1 MGLKMNQSKLVLPLV
16 LILSSVMTTGCVT
29 QDTYAG
35 TDTPVSERK
44 VDKVAAAR
52 QRVQLGLTYLQK
64 GNSEQAKANL
74 DRALAFA
81 PDLEEVH
88 IAFAYYYQ
96 SVGELEKTEQ
106 AYREAINASDASG
119 DSFNNFG
126 AFLCQQGKYAESE
139 KMFLEAVDQPLY
151 TRSASTYENL
161 GICSRKAGQMI
172 KAQSYFA
179 MALNYDPRRRTSLIE
194 LTEIDFE
201 EGKYAEAREQLSRY
215 HRVAAESAGS
225 LALGI
230 KIEQGLNDQEA
241 VRRFGIL
248 LLAKFPQSVQAK
260 EYRASMH

>member
-1 MGLKMNQSKLVLPLV
+1 MGVTMNQSKVVFPLV
-16 LILSSVMTTGCVT
+16 LILSSMMTTGCVT

-35 TDTPVSERK
+35 TDIPVSERK
-44 VDKVAAAR
+44 VDKVSAAR

-81 PDLEEVH
+81 PNLEEVH

-96 SVGELEKTEQ
+96 SVGELDKTEQ
-106 AYREAINASDASG
+106 AYREAINSSDATG
-119 DSFNNFG
+119 DSYNNFG

-139 KMFLEAVDQPLY
+139 KMFLKAVEQPLY

-161 GICSRKAGQMI
+161 GICSRKAGQVS
-172 KAQSYFA
+172 KAQKYFA
-179 MALNYDPRRRTSLIE
+179 MALKYDPRRRTSLIE
-194 LTEIDFE
+194 LTEIDYEQGRF
-201 EGKYAEAREQLSRY
+201 AEAREQLSRY

-230 KIEQGLNDQEA
+230 KIEQGLKDEEA
-241 VRRFGIL
+241 VKRFGIL

>member
-1 MGLKMNQSKLVLPLV
+1 MGLRMNQRKLVLPLV
-16 LILSSVMTTGCVT
+16 MILSSVMASGCVT
-29 QDTYAG
+29 QDTYTG

-44 VDKVAAAR
+44 VNKEAAAR

-81 PDLEEVH
+81 PNLEEVH

-96 SVGELEKTEQ
+96 SVGETEQ
-106 AYREAINASDASG
+106 AYRQAINASDATG
-119 DSFNNFG
+119 DSYNNFG

-139 KMFLEAVDQPLY
+139 KMFLKAVDQPLY

-161 GICSRKAGQMI
+161 GICSRKAGQI
-172 KAQSYFA
+172 SQAQKYFA
-179 MALNYDPRRRTSLIE
+179 MALKYDPRRRTSLIE
-194 LTEIDFE
+194 LTEIDYE
-201 EGKYAEAREQLSRY
+201 EGRYAEAQEQLSRY
-215 HRVAAESAGS
+215 HRVAAESATS

-230 KIEQGLNDQEA
+230 KIEQGLSDDDA

>member
-1 MGLKMNQSKLVLPLV
+1 MGLAMNQRKVVLPLV
-16 LILSSVMTTGCVT
+16 FILSSMMTTGCVT
-29 QDTYAG
+29 QDTYTG

-44 VDKVAAAR
+44 INKEAAAR

-74 DRALAFA
+74 DRAEAFA

-106 AYREAINASDASG
+106 AYRKAINTSNVTGDAY
-119 DSFNNFG
+119 NNFG

-139 KMFLEAVDQPLY
+139 KMFLAAVDQPLY

-161 GICSRKAGQMI
+161 GICSRKAGQI
-172 KAQSYFA
+172 SQAQHYFA
-179 MALNYDPRRRTSLIE
+179 MALKYDPRRRTSLIE
-194 LTEIDFE
+194 LTEIDYE
-201 EGKYAEAREQLSRY
+201 QGRYAEAKAQLSRY
-215 HRVAAESAGS
+215 HRVALESATS

-230 KIEQGLNDQEA
+230 KIEQGLNDEEA
-241 VRRFGIL
+241 VKRFGIL
-248 LLAKFPQSVQAK
+248 LLAKFPQSIQAK